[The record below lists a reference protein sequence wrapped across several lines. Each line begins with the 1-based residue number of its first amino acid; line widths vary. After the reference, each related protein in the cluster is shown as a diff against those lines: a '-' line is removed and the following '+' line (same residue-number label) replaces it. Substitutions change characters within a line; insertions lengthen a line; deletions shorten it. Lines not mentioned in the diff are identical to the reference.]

1 MTTKHTPGPW
11 NKTHFINHTVAS
23 IRTESG
29 ITVATAFGYD
39 LEHTKAN
46 ADLIAAAPELLAAL
60 EAIIGNSPEDKYGYF
75 AAHNAMDD
83 KKRNSARAAI
93 AKARGEA

>member
-1 MTTKHTPGPW
+1 MSIKHTPGPW
-11 NKTHFINHTVAS
+11 SKIRCIDHTAAS

-29 ITVATAFGYD
+29 ITVATAFGHD
-39 LEHTKAN
+39 LERTKAN
-46 ADLIAAAPELLAAL
+46 SCLIAAAPDLLAAL